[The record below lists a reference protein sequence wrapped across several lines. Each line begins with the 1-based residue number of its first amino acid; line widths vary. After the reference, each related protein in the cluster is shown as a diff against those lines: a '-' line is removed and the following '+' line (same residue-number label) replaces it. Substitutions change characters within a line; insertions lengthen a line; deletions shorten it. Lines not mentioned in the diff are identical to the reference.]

1 MDQSQLARI
10 LIVDDDRRVV
20 ETIGSRLQSFGHAC
34 RGESHG
40 ERALEIVERGGV
52 DLLVLDVMIPG
63 LSGFEVCRR
72 VRSNPKNFTI
82 PIVFISAMDS
92 QEEIQH
98 GLSQG
103 ADDFI
108 SKPFNIDQVM
118 KRIENLL
125 VISANTLLTDDITE
139 LPAAKVIKH
148 QVQSAIN
155 ERRAFSLVYA
165 EVMRTADLGRAIDN
179 DARLRALR
187 HFARAFNVASKQ
199 CELQGFSVG
208 HLGGGHFLCL
218 LDAGKGETLCRE
230 MDRVWQKHL
239 PRFYRELDQEQA
251 YVQARATARSGKTPP
266 VPLLDAIYCTTHF
279 EPGTALSA
287 QDLLETLANMRKGA
301 LEGHGAGIYVDRRAD
316 IIRASA

>member
-1 MDQSQLARI
+1 MAKI

-20 ETIGSRLQSFGHAC
+20 ETIGARLQAFGHKC
-34 RGESHG
+34 RGEGNG

-52 DLLVLDVMIPG
+52 DLIVLDVMIPG

-72 VRSNPKNFTI
+72 IRSNPKNFAV
-82 PIVFISAMDS
+82 PIVLISAMDGP
-92 QEEIQH
+92 EEIQH
-98 GLSQG
+98 GLAQG

-108 SKPFNIDQVM
+108 AKPFNLDQVS

-148 QVQSAIN
+148 EIQTAMN
-155 ERRAFSLVYA
+155 EKRPFALVYA
-165 EVMRTADLGRAIDN
+165 EVMRTAEFGRALDN

-187 HFARAFNVASKQ
+187 HFARGLHVAAKQ
-199 CELQGFSVG
+199 CALKGFSVG

-218 LDAGKGETLCRE
+218 LDANMGEPLCRE

-251 YVQARATARSGKTPP
+251 YLQARVTARAGKAPGI
-266 VPLLDAIYCTTHF
+266 PLIDAIYCATSF
-279 EPGTALSA
+279 EPGTMLAA
-287 QDLLETLANMRKGA
+287 QEILETLSNMRKGA
-301 LEGHGAGIYVDRRAD
+301 LEGNGPGIYVDRRHDA
-316 IIRASA
+316 IRASA

>member
-1 MDQSQLARI
+1 MAKI

-20 ETIGSRLQSFGHAC
+20 ETIGARLQSFGHSC

-72 VRSNPKNFTI
+72 IRSNPKNFTV
-82 PIVFISAMDS
+82 PIVFISSMDS

-98 GLSQG
+98 GLAQG

-148 QVQSAIN
+148 AVQTAIN
-155 ERRAFSLVYA
+155 DRRSFSLIYA
-165 EVMRTADLGRAIDN
+165 ELMKTAEFGRALDN
-179 DARLRALR
+179 EARLRALR
-187 HFARAFNVASKQ
+187 HFARAFQVASKQ
-199 CELQGFSVG
+199 CELNGFSAG

-218 LDAGKGETLCRE
+218 LDAGKGEAVCRE

-251 YVQARATARSGKTPP
+251 YLQARATARSGKTPP
-266 VPLLDAIYCTTHF
+266 IPLLDAIYCTMNF
-279 EPGTALSA
+279 EPGSAHSA
-287 QDLLETLANMRKGA
+287 QELLETLSNMRKGA
-301 LEGHGAGIYVDRRAD
+301 LLGSGAGVYVDRRNDAAH
-316 IIRASA
+316 INV